1 MDSPLTAV
9 GLDQAAA
16 VARRLAGRR
25 VPPALPVPA
34 QLPVEIVH
42 SPLLRTA
49 ATAGAI
55 RDAIA
60 ASDAMGPLVPLRPD
74 PGFLEIG
81 QGDWEGLTGAVITE
95 RFGDTLA
102 AWRRRPWETVAP
114 GGETLREVAA
124 RVDVALSTTLSRLG
138 DGREAGTLDR
148 SHVAGYGD
156 AAPTHPWTILVGHD
170 GVFKIALLALF
181 GLPLERF
188 WMWSMDLCG
197 ITVVEFRAGRAV
209 LRAHNLTDHLALL
222 HAPGSPEPTPD
233 SFRPEGAL

>member
-25 VPPALPVPA
+25 VPPALPIPADVPT
-34 QLPVEIVH
+34 EIVH

-49 ATAGAI
+49 ATAAAI
-55 RDAIA
+55 GDAISA
-60 ASDAMGPLVPLRPD
+60 FEGSGAVIPLRPD

-81 QGDWEGLTGAVITE
+81 QGDWEGLSGTVINE

-114 GGETLREVAA
+114 GGETLQDVVG
-124 RVDVALSTTLSRLG
+124 RVRPALATTLARLG

-148 SHVAGYGD
+148 SHVSGYGD
-156 AAPTHPWTILVGHD
+156 APPTHPWTILVGHD
-170 GVFKIALLALF
+170 GVFKVTLLTLF

-197 ITVVEFRAGRAV
+197 LTVVEFRAGRAV

-222 HAPGSPEPTPD
+222 HAPGSPEPTPA

>member
-1 MDSPLTAV
+1 MDSPLTAI

-25 VPPALPVPA
+25 EPPALPVPIE
-34 QLPVEIVH
+34 PPIEIAH
-42 SPLLRTA
+42 SPLRRTA
-49 ATAGAI
+49 STAE
-55 RDAIA
+55 AIA
-60 ASDAMGPLVPLRPD
+60 ELLRATEPPDTEIVVRGD

-81 QGDWEGLTGAVITE
+81 QGDWEGLAGTE
-95 RFGDTLA
+95 ISERYPETLA

-114 GGETLREVAA
+114 GGETLADVAA
-124 RVDVALSTTLSRLG
+124 RVGPALATVLARQR

-156 AAPTHPWTILVGHD
+156 SAPTHPWTIVVGHD
-170 GVFKIALLALF
+170 GVFKLALLALF

-209 LRAHNLTDHLALL
+209 LRAHNLTDHLAVL
-222 HAPGSPEPTPD
+222 HAPGSSEPTPT